1 MNYECL
7 DLVIPYIPND
17 EMLFVGLVSREWH
30 TITKKYITNYIEDKS
45 YDKSYYKVMDY
56 YTNYYKC
63 DDSDEEESQEKTFKY
78 KTSYNKLVTSN
89 MLLFG
94 MNRMRINPENQIFK
108 EQVVKVGDLEVIKY
122 MITRSS
128 KRSCN
133 LISLYAARYGFL
145 EIMKW
150 LMTHEFNFEYNI
162 FNEAL
167 LYGNIDN
174 LKWLREQ
181 SYSYDKDTYM
191 IAQDRN
197 NITIIN
203 WLNEIGCDLE
213 YYNKTCHELNVY
225 SRNYNLLGIMTGMAN
240 MSYST

>member
-1 MNYECL
+1 
-7 DLVIPYIPND
+7 
-17 EMLFVGLVSREWH
+17 
-30 TITKKYITNYIEDKS
+30 
-45 YDKSYYKVMDY
+45 
-56 YTNYYKC
+56 
-63 DDSDEEESQEKTFKY
+63 
-78 KTSYNKLVTSN
+78 
-89 MLLFG
+89 
-94 MNRMRINPENQIFK
+94 
-108 EQVVKVGDLEVIKY
+108 
-122 MITRSS
+122 
-128 KRSCN
+128 
-133 LISLYAARYGFL
+133 
-145 EIMKW
+145 
-150 LMTHEFNFEYNI
+150 MTHEFNFEYNI